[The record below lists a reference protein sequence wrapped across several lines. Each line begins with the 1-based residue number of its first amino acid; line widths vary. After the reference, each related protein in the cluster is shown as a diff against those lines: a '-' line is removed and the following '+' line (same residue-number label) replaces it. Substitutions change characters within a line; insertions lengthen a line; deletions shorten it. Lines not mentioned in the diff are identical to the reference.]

1 MVKFVFLHDA
11 NLMDACY
18 YGDNIHEVIDELY
31 NNVVGILDYCANVCV
46 PKRHIFFINSGGT
59 RILTCLKKIQHSLAN
74 YGKIWA
80 SPVLALFLI
89 NIIRIK

>member
-1 MVKFVFLHDA
+1 MESIYA
-11 NLMDACY
+11 NLIDACY

-31 NNVVGILDYCANVCV
+31 NNLVGILDYCANVCV
-46 PKRHIFFINSGGT
+46 PKRQNFFINSGGT
-59 RILTCLKKIQHSLAN
+59 RILICLKKIQHSLVN

-80 SPVLALFLI
+80 SPVLALYLI

>member
-1 MVKFVFLHDA
+1 MHDA

-46 PKRHIFFINSGGT
+46 PKRQKNFYKFWWDQN
-59 RILTCLKKIQHSLAN
+59 LNLLKETN
-74 YGKIWA
+74 T
-80 SPVLALFLI
+80 VL
-89 NIIRIK
+89 